1 MNKCKLSI
9 IVPVYGVEKYIDKCL
24 NSLVK
29 QSLKEIEVIVV
40 NDGTKDNSQKIVDKY
55 VKKYPD
61 KIKSYIKENG
71 GQGSA
76 RNYGLK
82 KATGEYI
89 GYVDSDDFVEK
100 DMYKK
105 LYNKAKENNYDIV
118 VCGNYNV
125 SEDYQNK
132 NIDAFINNYNTD
144 LENIF
149 FGKMAVWNKIYKID
163 ILIKNKLE
171 FKEKVWYEDLA
182 FTLKAIMNSNTFA
195 FIDEPLYDY
204 LIREGSTMNNSNIE
218 RNLEILEAMDEIL
231 NFFKENN
238 ITGWKRNYPVKGHPD
253 FVFLDKK
260 IAVFVD
266 GCFWHG
272 HDCRNTRP
280 SDNAEYWQKK
290 RERNIK
296 HDKEVTAMFENRG
309 WTVIRI
315 WECELKK
322 KNRDVLFDKLSIL
335 TDCKGDILC

>member
-82 KATGEYI
+82 KASGEYI

-149 FGKMAVWNKIYKID
+149 FGKMAVWNKIYKRD

-182 FTLKAIMNSNTFA
+182 FTLKSIMNSNTFA

-204 LIREGSTMNNSNIE
+204 LIREGSTMNNSNVQ
-218 RNLEILEAMDEIL
+218 RNLEILDAFNDILSYIQHNKKEEYFSKIEFLAIDHIYISAIVRVLKAEAD
-231 NFFKENN
+231 
-238 ITGWKRNYPVKGHPD
+238 
-253 FVFLDKK
+253 DK
-260 IAVFVD
+260 V
-266 GCFWHG
+266 
-272 HDCRNTRP
+272 
-280 SDNAEYWQKK
+280 K
-290 RERNIK
+290 RETINKLI
-296 HDKEVTAMFENRG
+296 DYMN
-309 WTVIRI
+309 
-315 WECELKK
+315 KK
-322 KNRDVLFDKLSIL
+322 FPNYKNNKYINTLSKNRKIIYKLINL
-335 TDCKGDILC
+335 KMYGLINLIFKVKKG

>member
-29 QSLKEIEVIVV
+29 QSLKEIEIIVV
-40 NDGTKDNSQKIVDKY
+40 NDGTKDNSQKIIDKY

-82 KATGEYI
+82 KTTGEYI

-149 FGKMAVWNKIYKID
+149 FGKMAVWNKIYKRD

-204 LIREGSTMNNSNIE
+204 LIREGSTMNNSNVQ
-218 RNLEILEAMDEIL
+218 RNLEILDAFNDILSYIQHNKKEEYFSKIEFLAIDHIYISAIVRVLKAEAD
-231 NFFKENN
+231 
-238 ITGWKRNYPVKGHPD
+238 
-253 FVFLDKK
+253 DK
-260 IAVFVD
+260 V
-266 GCFWHG
+266 
-272 HDCRNTRP
+272 
-280 SDNAEYWQKK
+280 K
-290 RERNIK
+290 RETINKLI
-296 HDKEVTAMFENRG
+296 DYMN
-309 WTVIRI
+309 
-315 WECELKK
+315 KK
-322 KNRDVLFDKLSIL
+322 FPNYKNNKYINTLSKNRKIIYKLINMKMYKL
-335 TDCKGDILC
+335 VDLIFKVKKG

>member
-1 MNKCKLSI
+1 MKIKVSV
-9 IVPVYGVEKYIDKCL
+9 IVPVYNVEKFIDKCL

-29 QSLKEIEVIVV
+29 QSLKEIEIIVV
-40 NDGTKDNSQKIVDKY
+40 NDGTKDNSQKIIDKY

-76 RNYGLK
+76 RNYGLE
-82 KATGEYI
+82 KANGEYI

-132 NIDAFINNYNTD
+132 NIDTFINNYNTD

-149 FGKMAVWNKIYKID
+149 FGKMAVWNKIYKRD

-182 FTLKAIMNSNTFA
+182 FTLKAIMNSNSFA

-204 LIREGSTMNNSNIE
+204 LIREGSTMNNSNVQ
-218 RNLEILEAMDEIL
+218 RNLEILDAFNDILSYIQHNKKEEYFSKIEFLAIDHIYISAIVRVLKAEAD
-231 NFFKENN
+231 
-238 ITGWKRNYPVKGHPD
+238 
-253 FVFLDKK
+253 DK
-260 IAVFVD
+260 V
-266 GCFWHG
+266 
-272 HDCRNTRP
+272 
-280 SDNAEYWQKK
+280 K
-290 RERNIK
+290 RETINKLIDYMNKKFPNYKNNKYINTLSKNRKIIYKLINIK
-296 HDKEVTAMFENRG
+296 MYGLINLIFKV
-309 WTVIRI
+309 
-315 WECELKK
+315 KK
-322 KNRDVLFDKLSIL
+322 
-335 TDCKGDILC
+335 G

>member
-29 QSLKEIEVIVV
+29 QSLKEIEIIVV
-40 NDGTKDNSQKIVDKY
+40 NDGTKDNSQKIIDKY

-82 KATGEYI
+82 KTTGEYI

-149 FGKMAVWNKIYKID
+149 FGKMAVWNKIYKRD

-204 LIREGSTMNNSNIE
+204 LIREGSTMNNSNVQ
-218 RNLEILEAMDEIL
+218 RNLEILDAFDDIL
-231 NFFKENN
+231 S
-238 ITGWKRNYPVKGHPD
+238 Y
-253 FVFLDKK
+253 
-260 IAVFVD
+260 
-266 GCFWHG
+266 
-272 HDCRNTRP
+272 
-280 SDNAEYWQKK
+280 
-290 RERNIK
+290 IK
-296 HDKEVTAMFENRG
+296 HNKKEEY
-309 WTVIRI
+309 
-315 WECELKK
+315 
-322 KNRDVLFDKLSIL
+322 FDKVEFLAIDHIYISAIVRILKANADNKIKKETVNELICYMNKNFPNYKNNKYINTLSRNRKIIYKL
-335 TDCKGDILC
+335 INLKMYNLVNLIFKIKKG

>member
-82 KATGEYI
+82 KASGEYI

-118 VCGNYNV
+118 VYYNV

-149 FGKMAVWNKIYKID
+149 FGKMAVWNKIYKRD

-204 LIREGSTMNNSNIE
+204 LIREGSTMNNSNVQ
-218 RNLEILEAMDEIL
+218 RNLEILDAFNDILSYIQHNKKEEYFSKIEFLAIDHIYISAIVRVLKAEAD
-231 NFFKENN
+231 
-238 ITGWKRNYPVKGHPD
+238 
-253 FVFLDKK
+253 DK
-260 IAVFVD
+260 V
-266 GCFWHG
+266 
-272 HDCRNTRP
+272 
-280 SDNAEYWQKK
+280 K
-290 RERNIK
+290 RETINKLLDYMNKKFPNYKNNKYINTLSKNRKIIYKLINIK
-296 HDKEVTAMFENRG
+296 MYGLINLIFKV
-309 WTVIRI
+309 
-315 WECELKK
+315 KK
-322 KNRDVLFDKLSIL
+322 
-335 TDCKGDILC
+335 G

>member
-1 MNKCKLSI
+1 MNECKLSI

-29 QSLKEIEVIVV
+29 QSLKEIEIIVV
-40 NDGTKDNSQKIVDKY
+40 NDGTKDNSQKIIDKY
-55 VKKYPD
+55 VKEYPD

-105 LYNKAKENNYDIV
+105 LYNKAKKNNYDIV

-149 FGKMAVWNKIYKID
+149 FGKMAVWNKIYKRD

-204 LIREGSTMNNSNIE
+204 LIREGSTMNNSNVQ
-218 RNLEILEAMDEIL
+218 RNLEILDAFNDILSYIQHNKKEEYFSKIEFLAIDHIYISAIVRVLKAEAD
-231 NFFKENN
+231 
-238 ITGWKRNYPVKGHPD
+238 
-253 FVFLDKK
+253 DK
-260 IAVFVD
+260 V
-266 GCFWHG
+266 
-272 HDCRNTRP
+272 
-280 SDNAEYWQKK
+280 K
-290 RERNIK
+290 RETINKLIDYMNKKFPNYKNNKYINTLSKNRKIIYKLINIK
-296 HDKEVTAMFENRG
+296 MYGLINLIFKV
-309 WTVIRI
+309 
-315 WECELKK
+315 KK
-322 KNRDVLFDKLSIL
+322 
-335 TDCKGDILC
+335 G

>member
-1 MNKCKLSI
+1 MNECKLSI

-82 KATGEYI
+82 KASGEYI

-149 FGKMAVWNKIYKID
+149 FGKMAVWNKIYKRD

-204 LIREGSTMNNSNIE
+204 LIREGSTMNNSNVQ
-218 RNLEILEAMDEIL
+218 RNLEILDAFNDILSYIQHNKKEEYFSKIEFLAIDHIYISAIVRVLKAEAD
-231 NFFKENN
+231 
-238 ITGWKRNYPVKGHPD
+238 
-253 FVFLDKK
+253 DK
-260 IAVFVD
+260 V
-266 GCFWHG
+266 
-272 HDCRNTRP
+272 
-280 SDNAEYWQKK
+280 K
-290 RERNIK
+290 RETINKLLDYMNKKFPNYKNNKYINTLSKNRKIIYKLINIK
-296 HDKEVTAMFENRG
+296 MYGLINLIFKV
-309 WTVIRI
+309 
-315 WECELKK
+315 KK
-322 KNRDVLFDKLSIL
+322 
-335 TDCKGDILC
+335 G

>member
-1 MNKCKLSI
+1 MNEYKLSI

-29 QSLKEIEVIVV
+29 QSLKEIEIIVV
-40 NDGTKDNSQKIVDKY
+40 NDGTKDNSQKIIDKY

-105 LYNKAKENNYDIV
+105 LYDKAKENNYDIV

-149 FGKMAVWNKIYKID
+149 FGKMAVWNKIYKRD

-204 LIREGSTMNNSNIE
+204 LIREGSTMNNSNVK
-218 RNLEILEAMDEIL
+218 RNLEILDAFDDIL
-231 NFFKENN
+231 S
-238 ITGWKRNYPVKGHPD
+238 Y
-253 FVFLDKK
+253 
-260 IAVFVD
+260 
-266 GCFWHG
+266 
-272 HDCRNTRP
+272 
-280 SDNAEYWQKK
+280 
-290 RERNIK
+290 IK
-296 HDKEVTAMFENRG
+296 HNKKEEY
-309 WTVIRI
+309 
-315 WECELKK
+315 
-322 KNRDVLFDKLSIL
+322 FDKVEFLAIDHIYISAIVRILKANADNKIKKETVNELICYMNKNFPNYKNNKYINTLSRNRKIIYKL
-335 TDCKGDILC
+335 INLKMYNLVNLIFKIKKG

>member
-1 MNKCKLSI
+1 MKIKVSV
-9 IVPVYGVEKYIDKCL
+9 IVPVYNVEKYIDKCL

-29 QSLKEIEVIVV
+29 QSLKEIEIIVV
-40 NDGTKDNSQKIVDKY
+40 NDGTKDNSQKIIDKY

-82 KATGEYI
+82 KASGEYI

-149 FGKMAVWNKIYKID
+149 FGKMAVWNKIYKRD

-204 LIREGSTMNNSNIE
+204 LIREGSTMNNSNVQ
-218 RNLEILEAMDEIL
+218 RNLEILDAFNDILSYIQHNKKEEYFSKIEFLAIDHIYISAIVRVLKAEAD
-231 NFFKENN
+231 
-238 ITGWKRNYPVKGHPD
+238 
-253 FVFLDKK
+253 DK
-260 IAVFVD
+260 V
-266 GCFWHG
+266 
-272 HDCRNTRP
+272 
-280 SDNAEYWQKK
+280 K
-290 RERNIK
+290 RETINKLIDYMNKKFPNYKNNKYINTLSKNRKIIYKLINIK
-296 HDKEVTAMFENRG
+296 MYGLINLIFKV
-309 WTVIRI
+309 
-315 WECELKK
+315 KK
-322 KNRDVLFDKLSIL
+322 
-335 TDCKGDILC
+335 G

>member
-1 MNKCKLSI
+1 MNKCKVSI

-149 FGKMAVWNKIYKID
+149 FGKMAVWNKIYKRD

-204 LIREGSTMNNSNIE
+204 LIREGSTMNNSNVQ
-218 RNLEILEAMDEIL
+218 RNLEILDAFNDIL
-231 NFFKENN
+231 SYIKHNKKEEYFSK
-238 ITGWKRNYPVKGHPD
+238 IE
-253 FVFLDKK
+253 FLAIDHIYISAIVRVLKADADK
-260 IAVFVD
+260 
-266 GCFWHG
+266 
-272 HDCRNTRP
+272 
-280 SDNAEYWQKK
+280 
-290 RERNIK
+290 NIK
-296 HDKEVTAMFENRG
+296 KETIEKLIDYMN
-309 WTVIRI
+309 
-315 WECELKK
+315 KK
-322 KNRDVLFDKLSIL
+322 FPNYKTNKYINTLSKNRKIIYKLINIKMYGL
-335 TDCKGDILC
+335 INLIFKVKKG

>member
-1 MNKCKLSI
+1 MKIKVSV
-9 IVPVYGVEKYIDKCL
+9 IVPVYNVEKFIDKCL

-29 QSLKEIEVIVV
+29 QSLKEIEIIVV
-40 NDGTKDNSQKIVDKY
+40 NDGSPDNSQKIIDKY
-55 VKKYPD
+55 VKKYPE
-61 KIKSYIKENG
+61 KVQSFIKENG

-76 RNYGLK
+76 RNIGIV
-82 KATGEYI
+82 KAKGEYI
-89 GYVDSDDFVEK
+89 SFVDSDDFVEK

-149 FGKMAVWNKIYKID
+149 FGKMAVWNKIYKRD

-204 LIREGSTMNNSNIE
+204 LIREGSTMNNSNVK
-218 RNLEILEAMDEIL
+218 RNLEILEAFNDIL
-231 NFFKENN
+231 SYIQHNKKEEYFSK
-238 ITGWKRNYPVKGHPD
+238 IE
-253 FVFLDKK
+253 FLAIDHIYISAIVRVLKAEADDK
-260 IAVFVD
+260 V
-266 GCFWHG
+266 
-272 HDCRNTRP
+272 
-280 SDNAEYWQKK
+280 K
-290 RERNIK
+290 RETINKLIDYMNKKFPNYKNNKYINTLSKNRKIIYKLINIK
-296 HDKEVTAMFENRG
+296 MYGLINLIFKV
-309 WTVIRI
+309 
-315 WECELKK
+315 KK
-322 KNRDVLFDKLSIL
+322 
-335 TDCKGDILC
+335 G

>member
-40 NDGTKDNSQKIVDKY
+40 NDGTKDNSQKIIDKY

-76 RNYGLK
+76 RNYGLE
-82 KATGEYI
+82 KAKGEYI

-149 FGKMAVWNKIYKID
+149 FGKMAVWNKIYKRD

-204 LIREGSTMNNSNIE
+204 LIREGSTMNNSNVQ
-218 RNLEILEAMDEIL
+218 RNLEILDAFNDIL
-231 NFFKENN
+231 SYIKHNKKEEYFSK
-238 ITGWKRNYPVKGHPD
+238 IE
-253 FVFLDKK
+253 FLAIDHIYISAIVRVLKAETDDK
-260 IAVFVD
+260 V
-266 GCFWHG
+266 
-272 HDCRNTRP
+272 
-280 SDNAEYWQKK
+280 K
-290 RERNIK
+290 RETINKLIDYMNTSFPNYKNNKYINTLSKNRKIIYKLINIK
-296 HDKEVTAMFENRG
+296 MYGLINLIFKV
-309 WTVIRI
+309 
-315 WECELKK
+315 KK
-322 KNRDVLFDKLSIL
+322 
-335 TDCKGDILC
+335 GQ

>member
-1 MNKCKLSI
+1 MKKVSI

-24 NSLVK
+24 DSLVK

-40 NDGTKDNSQKIVDKY
+40 NDGTKDNSQKIIDKY

-132 NIDAFINNYNTD
+132 NIDTFINNYNTD

-149 FGKMAVWNKIYKID
+149 FGKMAVWNKIYKRD

-204 LIREGSTMNNSNIE
+204 LIREGSTMNNSNVQ
-218 RNLEILEAMDEIL
+218 RNLEILDAFNDIL
-231 NFFKENN
+231 SYIQHNKKEEYFSK
-238 ITGWKRNYPVKGHPD
+238 IE
-253 FVFLDKK
+253 FLAIDHIYISAIVRVLKAEGDDK
-260 IAVFVD
+260 V
-266 GCFWHG
+266 
-272 HDCRNTRP
+272 
-280 SDNAEYWQKK
+280 K
-290 RERNIK
+290 RETINKLIDYMNTNFPDYKNNKYINTLSKNRKIIYKLINIK
-296 HDKEVTAMFENRG
+296 MYGLINLIFKV
-309 WTVIRI
+309 
-315 WECELKK
+315 KK
-322 KNRDVLFDKLSIL
+322 
-335 TDCKGDILC
+335 GQ

>member
-40 NDGTKDNSQKIVDKY
+40 NDGTKDNSQKIIDKY

-82 KATGEYI
+82 KASGEYI

-149 FGKMAVWNKIYKID
+149 FGKMAVWNKIYKRD

-204 LIREGSTMNNSNIE
+204 LIREGSTMNNSNVQ
-218 RNLEILEAMDEIL
+218 RNLEILDAFNDILSYIQHNKKEEYFSKIEFLAIDHIYISAIVRVLKAEAD
-231 NFFKENN
+231 
-238 ITGWKRNYPVKGHPD
+238 
-253 FVFLDKK
+253 DK
-260 IAVFVD
+260 V
-266 GCFWHG
+266 
-272 HDCRNTRP
+272 
-280 SDNAEYWQKK
+280 K
-290 RERNIK
+290 RETINKLLDYMNKKFPNYKNNKYINTLSKNRKIIYKLINIK
-296 HDKEVTAMFENRG
+296 MYGLINLIFKV
-309 WTVIRI
+309 
-315 WECELKK
+315 KK
-322 KNRDVLFDKLSIL
+322 
-335 TDCKGDILC
+335 GQ

>member
-82 KATGEYI
+82 KASGEYI

-149 FGKMAVWNKIYKID
+149 FGKMAVWNKIYKRD

-204 LIREGSTMNNSNIE
+204 LIREGSTMNNSNVQ
-218 RNLEILEAMDEIL
+218 RNLEILDAFNDILSYIQHNKKEEYFSKIEFLAIDHIYISAIVRVLKAEAD
-231 NFFKENN
+231 
-238 ITGWKRNYPVKGHPD
+238 
-253 FVFLDKK
+253 DK
-260 IAVFVD
+260 V
-266 GCFWHG
+266 
-272 HDCRNTRP
+272 
-280 SDNAEYWQKK
+280 K
-290 RERNIK
+290 RETINKLIDYMNKKFPNYKNNKYINTLSKNRKIIYKLINIK
-296 HDKEVTAMFENRG
+296 MYGLINLIFKV
-309 WTVIRI
+309 
-315 WECELKK
+315 KK
-322 KNRDVLFDKLSIL
+322 
-335 TDCKGDILC
+335 G

>member
-1 MNKCKLSI
+1 MNKCKVSI

-149 FGKMAVWNKIYKID
+149 FGKMAVWNKIYKRD

-195 FIDEPLYDY
+195 FIDEPLYDC
-204 LIREGSTMNNSNIE
+204 LIREGSTMNNSNVQ
-218 RNLEILEAMDEIL
+218 RNLEILDAFNDIL
-231 NFFKENN
+231 SYIKHNKKEEYFSK
-238 ITGWKRNYPVKGHPD
+238 IE
-253 FVFLDKK
+253 FLAIDHIYISDIVRVLKADADK
-260 IAVFVD
+260 
-266 GCFWHG
+266 
-272 HDCRNTRP
+272 
-280 SDNAEYWQKK
+280 
-290 RERNIK
+290 NIK
-296 HDKEVTAMFENRG
+296 KETIEKLIDYMN
-309 WTVIRI
+309 
-315 WECELKK
+315 KK
-322 KNRDVLFDKLSIL
+322 FPNYKTNKYINTLSKNRKIIYKLINIKMYGL
-335 TDCKGDILC
+335 INLIFKVKKG

>member
-29 QSLKEIEVIVV
+29 QSLKEIEIIVV
-40 NDGTKDNSQKIVDKY
+40 NDGTKDNSQKIIDKY

-82 KATGEYI
+82 KAAGEYI

-149 FGKMAVWNKIYKID
+149 FGKMAVWNKIYKRD

-204 LIREGSTMNNSNIE
+204 LIREGSTMNNSNVQ
-218 RNLEILEAMDEIL
+218 RNLEILDAFNDILSYIQHNKKEEYFSKIEFLAIDHIYISAIVRVLKAEAD
-231 NFFKENN
+231 
-238 ITGWKRNYPVKGHPD
+238 
-253 FVFLDKK
+253 DK
-260 IAVFVD
+260 V
-266 GCFWHG
+266 
-272 HDCRNTRP
+272 
-280 SDNAEYWQKK
+280 K
-290 RERNIK
+290 RETINKLLDYMNKKFPNYKNNKYINTLSKNRKIIYKLINIK
-296 HDKEVTAMFENRG
+296 MYGLINLIFKV
-309 WTVIRI
+309 
-315 WECELKK
+315 KK
-322 KNRDVLFDKLSIL
+322 
-335 TDCKGDILC
+335 G

>member
-1 MNKCKLSI
+1 MNECKLSI

-29 QSLKEIEVIVV
+29 QSLKEIEIIVV
-40 NDGTKDNSQKIVDKY
+40 NDGTKDNSQKIIDKY

-149 FGKMAVWNKIYKID
+149 FGKMAVWNKIYKRD

-204 LIREGSTMNNSNIE
+204 LIREGSTMNNSNVK
-218 RNLEILEAMDEIL
+218 RNLEILEAFNDIL
-231 NFFKENN
+231 SYIQHNKKEEYFSK
-238 ITGWKRNYPVKGHPD
+238 IE
-253 FVFLDKK
+253 FLAIDHIYISAIVRVLKAEADDK
-260 IAVFVD
+260 V
-266 GCFWHG
+266 
-272 HDCRNTRP
+272 
-280 SDNAEYWQKK
+280 K
-290 RERNIK
+290 RENIK
-296 HDKEVTAMFENRG
+296 KLIDYMN
-309 WTVIRI
+309 
-315 WECELKK
+315 KK
-322 KNRDVLFDKLSIL
+322 FPNYKNNKYINTLSKNRKIIYKLINIKMYGL
-335 TDCKGDILC
+335 INLIFKVKKG

>member
-1 MNKCKLSI
+1 MNECKLSI

-29 QSLKEIEVIVV
+29 QSLKEIEIIVV
-40 NDGTKDNSQKIVDKY
+40 NDGTKDNSQKIIDKY
-55 VKKYPD
+55 VKEYPD

-105 LYNKAKENNYDIV
+105 LYNKAKKNNYDIV

-149 FGKMAVWNKIYKID
+149 FGKMAVWNKIYKRD

-204 LIREGSTMNNSNIE
+204 LIREGSTMNNSNVQ
-218 RNLEILEAMDEIL
+218 RNLEILDAFDDILSYIKHNKKEEYFDKVEFLAIDHIYISAIVRVLKAEAD
-231 NFFKENN
+231 
-238 ITGWKRNYPVKGHPD
+238 
-253 FVFLDKK
+253 DK
-260 IAVFVD
+260 V
-266 GCFWHG
+266 
-272 HDCRNTRP
+272 
-280 SDNAEYWQKK
+280 K
-290 RERNIK
+290 RETINKLI
-296 HDKEVTAMFENRG
+296 DYMN
-309 WTVIRI
+309 
-315 WECELKK
+315 KK
-322 KNRDVLFDKLSIL
+322 FPNYKNNKYINTLSKNRKIIYKLINMKMYKL
-335 TDCKGDILC
+335 VDLIFKVKKG

>member
-29 QSLKEIEVIVV
+29 QSLKEIEIIVV
-40 NDGTKDNSQKIVDKY
+40 NDGTKDNSQKIIDKY

-82 KATGEYI
+82 KTTGEYI

-105 LYNKAKENNYDIV
+105 LYNKAKDNNYDIV

-149 FGKMAVWNKIYKID
+149 FGKMAVWNKIYKRD

-204 LIREGSTMNNSNIE
+204 LIREGSTMNNSNVQ
-218 RNLEILEAMDEIL
+218 RNLEILDAFNDIL
-231 NFFKENN
+231 SYIQHNKKEEYFNK
-238 ITGWKRNYPVKGHPD
+238 IE
-253 FVFLDKK
+253 FLAIDHIYISAIVRVLKADSDK
-260 IAVFVD
+260 
-266 GCFWHG
+266 
-272 HDCRNTRP
+272 
-280 SDNAEYWQKK
+280 
-290 RERNIK
+290 NIK
-296 HDKEVTAMFENRG
+296 KETIEKLINYMNKNFPNYKSNKYIN
-309 WTVIRI
+309 T
-315 WECELKK
+315 LS
-322 KNRDVLFDKLSIL
+322 KNRKIIYKLINIKMYGL
-335 TDCKGDILC
+335 INLIFKVKKG

>member
-40 NDGTKDNSQKIVDKY
+40 NDGTKDNSQKIIDKY

-132 NIDAFINNYNTD
+132 NIDTFINNYNTD
-144 LENIF
+144 LEKIF
-149 FGKMAVWNKIYKID
+149 FGKMAVWNKIYKRD

-204 LIREGSTMNNSNIE
+204 LIREGSTMNNSNVQ
-218 RNLEILEAMDEIL
+218 RNLEILDAFNDIL
-231 NFFKENN
+231 SYIKHNKKEEYFSK
-238 ITGWKRNYPVKGHPD
+238 IE
-253 FVFLDKK
+253 FLAIDHIYISAIVRVLKADADDK
-260 IAVFVD
+260 V
-266 GCFWHG
+266 
-272 HDCRNTRP
+272 
-280 SDNAEYWQKK
+280 K
-290 RERNIK
+290 RETINKLIDYMNKKFPNYKNNKYINTLSKNRKIIYKLINIK
-296 HDKEVTAMFENRG
+296 MYGLINLIFKV
-309 WTVIRI
+309 
-315 WECELKK
+315 KK
-322 KNRDVLFDKLSIL
+322 
-335 TDCKGDILC
+335 G

>member
-29 QSLKEIEVIVV
+29 QSLKEIEIIVV
-40 NDGTKDNSQKIVDKY
+40 NDGTKDNSQKIIDKY
-55 VKKYPD
+55 VKEYPD

-105 LYNKAKENNYDIV
+105 LYNKAKKNNYDIV

-149 FGKMAVWNKIYKID
+149 FGKMAVWNKIYKRD

-204 LIREGSTMNNSNIE
+204 LIREGSTMNNSNVQ
-218 RNLEILEAMDEIL
+218 RNLEILDAFDDILSYIKHNKKEEYFDKVEFLAIDHIYISAIVRVLKAEAD
-231 NFFKENN
+231 
-238 ITGWKRNYPVKGHPD
+238 
-253 FVFLDKK
+253 DK
-260 IAVFVD
+260 V
-266 GCFWHG
+266 
-272 HDCRNTRP
+272 
-280 SDNAEYWQKK
+280 K
-290 RERNIK
+290 RETINKLI
-296 HDKEVTAMFENRG
+296 DYMN
-309 WTVIRI
+309 
-315 WECELKK
+315 KK
-322 KNRDVLFDKLSIL
+322 FPNYKNNKYINTLSKNRKIIYKLINMKMYKL
-335 TDCKGDILC
+335 VDLIFKVKKG

>member
-29 QSLKEIEVIVV
+29 QSLKEIEIIVV
-40 NDGTKDNSQKIVDKY
+40 NDGTKDNSQKIIDKY

-76 RNYGLK
+76 RNYGLE
-82 KATGEYI
+82 KANGEYI

-132 NIDAFINNYNTD
+132 NIDTFINNYNTD

-149 FGKMAVWNKIYKID
+149 FGKMAVWNKIYKRD

-204 LIREGSTMNNSNIE
+204 LIREGSTMNNSNVQ
-218 RNLEILEAMDEIL
+218 RNLEILDAFNDILSYIQHNKKEEYFSKIEFLAIDHIYISAIVRVLKAEAD
-231 NFFKENN
+231 
-238 ITGWKRNYPVKGHPD
+238 
-253 FVFLDKK
+253 DK
-260 IAVFVD
+260 V
-266 GCFWHG
+266 
-272 HDCRNTRP
+272 
-280 SDNAEYWQKK
+280 K
-290 RERNIK
+290 RETINKLIDYMNKKFPNYKNNKYINTLSKNRKIIYKLINIK
-296 HDKEVTAMFENRG
+296 MYGLINLIFKV
-309 WTVIRI
+309 
-315 WECELKK
+315 KK
-322 KNRDVLFDKLSIL
+322 
-335 TDCKGDILC
+335 G

>member
-40 NDGTKDNSQKIVDKY
+40 NDGTKDNSQKIIDKY

-149 FGKMAVWNKIYKID
+149 FGKMAVWNKIYKRD

-204 LIREGSTMNNSNIE
+204 LIREGSTMNNSNVQ
-218 RNLEILEAMDEIL
+218 RNLEILDAFNDIL
-231 NFFKENN
+231 SYIKHNKKEEYFSK
-238 ITGWKRNYPVKGHPD
+238 IE
-253 FVFLDKK
+253 FLAIDHIYISAIVRVLKAETDDK
-260 IAVFVD
+260 V
-266 GCFWHG
+266 
-272 HDCRNTRP
+272 
-280 SDNAEYWQKK
+280 K
-290 RERNIK
+290 RETINKLIDYMNTSFPNYKNNKYINTLSKNRKIIYKLINIK
-296 HDKEVTAMFENRG
+296 MYGLINLIFKV
-309 WTVIRI
+309 
-315 WECELKK
+315 KK
-322 KNRDVLFDKLSIL
+322 
-335 TDCKGDILC
+335 G

>member
-29 QSLKEIEVIVV
+29 QSLKEIEIIVV
-40 NDGTKDNSQKIVDKY
+40 NDGTKDNSQKIIDKY

-82 KATGEYI
+82 KTTGEYI

-149 FGKMAVWNKIYKID
+149 FGKMAVWNKIYKRD

-204 LIREGSTMNNSNIE
+204 LIREGSTMNNSNVQ
-218 RNLEILEAMDEIL
+218 RNLEILDAFNDILSYIQHNKKEEYFNKIEFLAIDHIYISAIVRVLKAEAD
-231 NFFKENN
+231 
-238 ITGWKRNYPVKGHPD
+238 
-253 FVFLDKK
+253 DK
-260 IAVFVD
+260 V
-266 GCFWHG
+266 
-272 HDCRNTRP
+272 
-280 SDNAEYWQKK
+280 K
-290 RERNIK
+290 RETINKLIDYMNKKFPNYKNNKYINTLSKNRKIIYKLINIK
-296 HDKEVTAMFENRG
+296 MYGLINLIFKV
-309 WTVIRI
+309 
-315 WECELKK
+315 KK
-322 KNRDVLFDKLSIL
+322 
-335 TDCKGDILC
+335 G

>member
-29 QSLKEIEVIVV
+29 QSLKEIEIIVV
-40 NDGTKDNSQKIVDKY
+40 NDGTKDNSQKIIDKY

-149 FGKMAVWNKIYKID
+149 FGKMAVWNKIYKRD

-204 LIREGSTMNNSNIE
+204 LIREGSTMNNSNVQ
-218 RNLEILEAMDEIL
+218 RNLEILDAFNDILSYIQHNKKEEYFSKIEFLAIDHIYISAIVRVLKAEAD
-231 NFFKENN
+231 
-238 ITGWKRNYPVKGHPD
+238 
-253 FVFLDKK
+253 DK
-260 IAVFVD
+260 V
-266 GCFWHG
+266 
-272 HDCRNTRP
+272 
-280 SDNAEYWQKK
+280 K
-290 RERNIK
+290 RETINKLLDYMNKKFPNYKNNKYINTLSKNRKIIYKLINIK
-296 HDKEVTAMFENRG
+296 MYGLINLIFKV
-309 WTVIRI
+309 
-315 WECELKK
+315 KK
-322 KNRDVLFDKLSIL
+322 
-335 TDCKGDILC
+335 G

>member
-29 QSLKEIEVIVV
+29 QSLKEIEIIVV

-71 GQGSA
+71 GLGSA

-82 KATGEYI
+82 KASGEYI

-149 FGKMAVWNKIYKID
+149 FGKMAVWNKIYKRD

-204 LIREGSTMNNSNIE
+204 LIREGSIMNNSNVQ
-218 RNLEILEAMDEIL
+218 RNLEILDAFNDILSYIQHNKKEEYFSKIEFLAIDHIYISAIVRVLKAEAD
-231 NFFKENN
+231 
-238 ITGWKRNYPVKGHPD
+238 
-253 FVFLDKK
+253 DK
-260 IAVFVD
+260 V
-266 GCFWHG
+266 
-272 HDCRNTRP
+272 
-280 SDNAEYWQKK
+280 K
-290 RERNIK
+290 RETINKLI
-296 HDKEVTAMFENRG
+296 DYMN
-309 WTVIRI
+309 
-315 WECELKK
+315 KK
-322 KNRDVLFDKLSIL
+322 FPNYKNNKYINTLSKNRKIIYKLINMKMYGL
-335 TDCKGDILC
+335 INLIFKVKKG

>member
-1 MNKCKLSI
+1 MKKVSI

-24 NSLVK
+24 DSLVK

-40 NDGTKDNSQKIVDKY
+40 NDGTKDSSQKIIDKY

-61 KIKSYIKENG
+61 KIKSFIKENG

-76 RNYGLK
+76 RNYGLEK
-82 KATGEYI
+82 VSGEYI
-89 GYVDSDDFVEK
+89 GYVDSDDFIEK

-105 LYNKAKENNYDIV
+105 LYNKAKEKDYDIV

-132 NIDAFINNYNTD
+132 NVDVFINNYNTD

-149 FGKMAVWNKIYKID
+149 FGKMAVWNKIYKRD

-204 LIREGSTMNNSNIE
+204 LIREGSTMNNSNVQ
-218 RNLEILEAMDEIL
+218 RNLEILDAFNDIL
-231 NFFKENN
+231 SYIKHNKKEEYFSK
-238 ITGWKRNYPVKGHPD
+238 IE
-253 FVFLDKK
+253 FLAIDHIYISAIVRVLKADADK
-260 IAVFVD
+260 
-266 GCFWHG
+266 
-272 HDCRNTRP
+272 
-280 SDNAEYWQKK
+280 
-290 RERNIK
+290 NIK
-296 HDKEVTAMFENRG
+296 KETIEKLIDYMN
-309 WTVIRI
+309 
-315 WECELKK
+315 KK
-322 KNRDVLFDKLSIL
+322 FPNYKSNKYINTLSKNRKIIYKLINMKMYSLINL
-335 TDCKGDILC
+335 VFKIKKG

>member
-40 NDGTKDNSQKIVDKY
+40 NDGTKDNSQKIIDKY

-82 KATGEYI
+82 KASGEYI

-149 FGKMAVWNKIYKID
+149 FGKMAVWNKIYKRD

-204 LIREGSTMNNSNIE
+204 LIREGSTMNNSNVQ
-218 RNLEILEAMDEIL
+218 RNLEILDAFNDILSYIKHNKKEEYFSKIEFLAIDHIYISAIVRVLKAEAD
-231 NFFKENN
+231 
-238 ITGWKRNYPVKGHPD
+238 
-253 FVFLDKK
+253 DK
-260 IAVFVD
+260 V
-266 GCFWHG
+266 
-272 HDCRNTRP
+272 
-280 SDNAEYWQKK
+280 K
-290 RERNIK
+290 RETINKLIDYMNTNFPNYKNNKYINTLSKNRKIIYKLINIK
-296 HDKEVTAMFENRG
+296 MYGLINLIFKV
-309 WTVIRI
+309 
-315 WECELKK
+315 KK
-322 KNRDVLFDKLSIL
+322 
-335 TDCKGDILC
+335 G

>member
-1 MNKCKLSI
+1 MNECKLSI

-29 QSLKEIEVIVV
+29 QSLKEIEIIVV
-40 NDGTKDNSQKIVDKY
+40 NDGTKDNSQKIIDKY

-149 FGKMAVWNKIYKID
+149 FGKMAVWNKIYKRD

-204 LIREGSTMNNSNIE
+204 LIREGSTMNNSNVQ
-218 RNLEILEAMDEIL
+218 RNLEILDAFNDILSYIQHNKKEEYFSKIEFLAIDHIYISAIVRVLKAEADDKVKRETINKLLDYM
-231 NFFKENN
+231 NKKFPNYKNN
-238 ITGWKRNYPVKGHPD
+238 KYINTLSKNR
-253 FVFLDKK
+253 KK
-260 IAVFVD
+260 I
-266 GCFWHG
+266 
-272 HDCRNTRP
+272 
-280 SDNAEYWQKK
+280 YKLI
-290 RERNIK
+290 NIK
-296 HDKEVTAMFENRG
+296 MYGLINLIFKV
-309 WTVIRI
+309 
-315 WECELKK
+315 KK
-322 KNRDVLFDKLSIL
+322 
-335 TDCKGDILC
+335 G

>member
-29 QSLKEIEVIVV
+29 QSLKEIEIIVV
-40 NDGTKDNSQKIVDKY
+40 NDGTKDNSQKIIDKY

-82 KATGEYI
+82 KTTGEYI

-149 FGKMAVWNKIYKID
+149 FGKMAVWNKIYKRD

-204 LIREGSTMNNSNIE
+204 LIREGSTMNNSNVK
-218 RNLEILEAMDEIL
+218 RNLEILEAFDDIL
-231 NFFKENN
+231 S
-238 ITGWKRNYPVKGHPD
+238 Y
-253 FVFLDKK
+253 
-260 IAVFVD
+260 
-266 GCFWHG
+266 
-272 HDCRNTRP
+272 
-280 SDNAEYWQKK
+280 
-290 RERNIK
+290 IK
-296 HDKEVTAMFENRG
+296 HNKKEEY
-309 WTVIRI
+309 
-315 WECELKK
+315 
-322 KNRDVLFDKLSIL
+322 FDKVEFLAIDHIYIGNS
-335 TDCKGDILC
+335 